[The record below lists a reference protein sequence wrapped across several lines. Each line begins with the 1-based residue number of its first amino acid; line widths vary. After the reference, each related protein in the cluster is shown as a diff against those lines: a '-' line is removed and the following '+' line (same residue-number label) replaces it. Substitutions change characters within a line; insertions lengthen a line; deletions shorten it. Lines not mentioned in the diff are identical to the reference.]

1 MQPRGLGVTAF
12 VLGIIAVL
20 MAATGLVV
28 AAVAFADPG
37 SSGTPSDQNYG
48 AAAIVLVI
56 DGALLLVGAPV
67 TLLAII
73 LGIVA
78 AVRRRGRV
86 FGVVG
91 IILGAIPL
99 VAVIGWA
106 SVAAVSTLA
115 V

>member
-1 MQPRGLGVTAF
+1 MQPRGIGVTAF
-12 VLGIIAVL
+12 VLGVIAVL
-20 MAATGLVV
+20 MAATGLIV
-28 AAVAFADPG
+28 AAVAFSDPG

-56 DGALLLVGAPV
+56 DGALLIVGAPV
-67 TLLAII
+67 ALLAII

-78 AVRRRGRV
+78 AVRRRGRA

-91 IILGAIPL
+91 AILGLIPL
-99 VAVIGWA
+99 VAVIGMA
-106 SVAAVSTLA
+106 IATAVATLA